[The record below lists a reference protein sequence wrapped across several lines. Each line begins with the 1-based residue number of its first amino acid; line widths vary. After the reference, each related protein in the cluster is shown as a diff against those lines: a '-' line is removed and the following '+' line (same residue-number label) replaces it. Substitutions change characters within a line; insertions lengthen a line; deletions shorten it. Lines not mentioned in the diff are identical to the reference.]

1 MEFLAEPPMTLTA
14 PDELMAEY
22 LDFYRDT
29 VLRKLDGL
37 SDEELRRSRVPSGWA
52 PLELLKHLAHVEMR
66 WLQWGFSGE
75 TVSEPWGDMECRGGR
90 WRVGPEET
98 FDELRAFFR
107 EQCERS
113 REIVAEAS
121 WEDRAASLGG
131 EVPPEDERPALG
143 WILFHLL
150 QEYARHVGHLDIA
163 RELADGGI
171 GE

>member
-163 RELADGGI
+163 RELADGNI